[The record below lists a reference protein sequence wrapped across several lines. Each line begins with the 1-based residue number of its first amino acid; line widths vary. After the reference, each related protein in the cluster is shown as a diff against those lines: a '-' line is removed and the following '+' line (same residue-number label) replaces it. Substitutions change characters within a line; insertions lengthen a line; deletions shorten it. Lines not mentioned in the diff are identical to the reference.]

1 MVCGEFDSQWGE
13 TALSKAAESG
23 HTDCVRLLLD
33 AGADRDT
40 KNEVRYHWEK

>member
-1 MVCGEFDSQWGE
+1 MCCGELDSQWRE

-33 AGADRDT
+33 AGAVKDS
-40 KNEVRYHWEK
+40 KNRVCVWRQK